1 MQAIV
6 RQLFIRFTI
15 AAATGAVAVVACT
28 RTTDRVVEPV
38 GGGDA
43 STTTPDATDAS
54 VSPIGP
60 VADPVE
66 PAEDFR
72 LVRAPE
78 FGLTRAKRVDVEFVS
93 SGEPLPP
100 GLGGMGGTGGIP
112 DAGVPSRPVSS
123 GGSYF

>member
-1 MQAIV
+1 MQANV
-6 RQLFIRFTI
+6 RQVFIRFTI
-15 AAATGAVAVVACT
+15 AAAMGAAAVAACT
-28 RTTDRVVEPV
+28 HTTDRVVEPV

-60 VADPVE
+60 VADPAE

-78 FGLTRAKRVDVEFVS
+78 FGVARAKLTDVDFVRTA
-93 SGEPLPP
+93 EPMPP
-100 GLGGMGGTGGIP
+100 GLGGMGGTGGVP
-112 DAGVPSRPVSS
+112 DAGMPSRPVSG
-123 GGSYF
+123 GGSHF